1 MKCPNCQFEN
11 REGAR
16 FCGECRHEFEVT
28 CPECGTNNRAENKFC
43 DACGYD
49 LSKSTEAASPKENE
63 HDTQISESPPEE
75 TIPTR
80 IPAEGER
87 KHVTVLFSDL
97 TGYTAMSEKMDPE
110 EVKELMNRIF
120 SQITKVVHNY
130 SGFIE
135 KFAGDAV
142 MAIFGVPQAHEDDP
156 IRAIKAAREIHSLV
170 KGLSPAVEKEIGQRL
185 SMHSGINTGL
195 VVTGEVNPDKGTH
208 GVSGDALNLASRL
221 SDQAQS
227 GEILIG
233 QNTYHRAEGHFRFED
248 LESIEFKGKT
258 EPVKVYKVLSLK
270 EKPITTRRLS
280 GVRSDLVGR
289 KVELA
294 ELSEAVENL
303 KERYPFRGHSRSHKP
318 LI

>member
-1 MKCPNCQFEN
+1 MKCPKCQFEN
-11 REGAR
+11 RKGAR

-28 CPECGTNNRAENKFC
+28 CPECRTNNRAGNKFC
-43 DACGYD
+43 DECGDD

-97 TGYTAMSEKMDPE
+97 SGYTAMSEKMDPE

-120 SQITKVVHNY
+120 GQITKVVHKYN
-130 SGFIE
+130 GFIE

-142 MAIFGVPQAHEDDP
+142 MAIFGVPRAYEDDP

-170 KGLSPAVEKEIGQRL
+170 KELSPAVEKEIGQRL

-221 SDQAQS
+221 SGQAQP

-248 LESIEFKGKT
+248 PGPAL
-258 EPVKVYKVLSLK
+258 
-270 EKPITTRRLS
+270 
-280 GVRSDLVGR
+280 
-289 KVELA
+289 
-294 ELSEAVENL
+294 
-303 KERYPFRGHSRSHKP
+303 
-318 LI
+318 